1 MILLGLKSI
10 FGVMN
15 KRLPN
20 IIIIITAIALS
31 GIIITQYFWV
41 KDALIMKNDQF
52 YQNANLGLKRV
63 VNQLMSLQNDSA
75 TAAKFLNLK
84 DGENYHTQFI
94 HSLSPE
100 LIEAM
105 INSEFQNLELSDKF
119 YYGIFN
125 KNTKEFVMLSNP
137 DFKNEILNSEH
148 KATISCIFQKEKF
161 VLAAYFP
168 FERAFI
174 YNQMQLYVILSAAFM
189 LITIA
194 GFWQTARS
202 FLRQKK
208 LHEMK
213 TDFVNNMTHELKTP
227 IATISV
233 TSEMLMKENIRVNPE
248 KVKNYAD
255 IIFNENQRLKNQVDQ
270 VLHVAIL
277 DRKNYR
283 LRISRVDIHEQINQ
297 VVSRFEIAVTERGG
311 RFMKRLNAAN
321 CEVAGDKNHL
331 LNVLTNLVDNANK
344 YSPETPEITIST
356 SNNRKGIFIMIE
368 DRGIGIAENDLKD
381 IFKKFHRISTGDLHD
396 VKGFG
401 IGLFYVKSIVMAH
414 GGSIN
419 VKSKPGKGSCFTIW
433 LPFKNHPNV

>member
-1 MILLGLKSI
+1 
-10 FGVMN
+10 MN

-75 TAAKFLNLK
+75 TASRFLNLTE
-84 DGENYHTQFI
+84 GENYHTQFI
-94 HSLSPE
+94 RSLSPE

-119 YYGIFN
+119 YYGIYN
-125 KNTKEFVMLSNP
+125 KNTKKFVMLSNQ
-137 DFKNEILNSEH
+137 DFKDEILNSEH
-148 KATISCIFQKEKF
+148 KATISCIFQKDQF

-174 YNQMQLYVILSAAFM
+174 YSHMQLYVILSAAFM

-277 DRKNYR
+277 DRKNYK
-283 LRISRVDIHEQINQ
+283 LRISQVDIHEQINQ
-297 VVSRFEIAVTERGG
+297 VVNRFEIAVTERGG
-311 RFMKRLNAAN
+311 KFMKRLNAAN
-321 CEVAGDKNHL
+321 PEVEGDKNHL

-356 SNNRKGIFIMIE
+356 SNNRKGIHIVVE

-401 IGLFYVKSIVMAH
+401 IGLFYVKSIVIAH
-414 GGSIN
+414 GGSVN
-419 VKSKPGKGSCFTIW
+419 VKSKPGRGSSFTIW
-433 LPFKNHPNV
+433 LPFKNHPDL